1 MLKAIDLLNK
11 FSTYSILSKRK
22 LLVSALSE
30 ATLELEH
37 PLLLEDWQD
46 TETPAVSISP
56 LSSIGTETG
65 GFPVPEENLLTLKQ
79 EKRPKRLDK
88 GDDKDG
94 LESKIKS
101 KNRRREKLKRGEEEE
116 LETLG
121 KPNLI
126 SGTNTN
132 SSIALSTARPQK
144 LTEKKLSPTFPSLK
158 QTSSTKK
165 NKKNKRNKNSENKE
179 FELEAPQEIL
189 LMGPIAV
196 KDLAELLVTNETE
209 VIRIL
214 FFKGI
219 TVTINQVIDVETA
232 KLVCEELGVQIQTE
246 QEETSLS
253 EKREIQRTDDA
264 PTEKRPPIITIMG
277 HVDHGKTTL
286 LDRIRQTQVAQREA
300 GGITQKLGA
309 YEVEVPYKEEKRT
322 LVFLDTPG
330 HEAFSGMRSRGVQV
344 TDLAVLIVA
353 ADDGVK
359 PQTIEAIKYIQ
370 DAKVPVIV
378 AINKIDKEDA
388 DPDQIQQQLAQHNLI
403 PESWGGDVIMVPVSA
418 KKGMNIDTLL
428 ETLVL
433 ISDLEDL
440 QARVN
445 SPAQGTVL
453 ESHIDRT
460 KGAVATVL
468 VREGTL
474 KTGDIIATSGGIAK
488 VRGMLN
494 SQGDR
499 IEMASPSSPALIWGL
514 TKVPQT
520 GEYFEAF
527 ETEREAKNVLQD
539 LQKQNEILTRTTS
552 DAYNLASL
560 TDRPILNVVIKTD
573 IQGSVEAIIG
583 TIAKMPQTRVQIR
596 ILYGSPG
603 EVTETDIDFSYA
615 SGASV
620 LAFNTTSAPGAQK
633 LARHLGV
640 EVREYDVIYDLF
652 DDIDS
657 MIEELVGPEY
667 DEIAVGVATVKMVFP
682 LAKSFV
688 AGSIVNEGRLTSD
701 CQLEV
706 TRKKEVVYKGPISSL
721 KHLKESVNEVLE
733 GSECGVFIEDF
744 DTWEEG
750 DNIRAFTLSPKKKQ
764 K

>member
-1 MLKAIDLLNK
+1 MLKAIDLFSK
-11 FSTYSILSKRK
+11 FSTYSTLRKGK
-22 LLVSALSE
+22 LLTSALSE

-37 PLLLEDWQD
+37 PLLLEDWRGN
-46 TETPAVSISP
+46 ETTPVSISP
-56 LSSIGTETG
+56 FSNIETDTAR
-65 GFPVPEENLLTLKQ
+65 FSVPEENLVTLKQ

-94 LESKIKS
+94 LDSKVKS
-101 KNRRREKLKRGEEEE
+101 KNRRREKLKRGEEED

-126 SGTNTN
+126 AGTNTN
-132 SSIALSTARPQK
+132 SSIALSTARPQGG
-144 LTEKKLSPTFPSLK
+144 TEKKSSPALPPLK

-165 NKKNKRNKNSENKE
+165 NKKNKRNKNLESKE
-179 FELEAPQEIL
+179 LELEAPQEIL
-189 LMGPIAV
+189 LTNPIAV

-253 EKREIQRTDDA
+253 EKREIQRTDDT
-264 PTEKRPPIITIMG
+264 PTETRPPIITIMG

-309 YEVEVPYKEEKRT
+309 YEVEVPHKDEKRT

-388 DPDQIQQQLAQHNLI
+388 DPAQIQQQLAQHNLI

-433 ISDLEDL
+433 VSDLENL

-453 ESHIDRT
+453 ESHVDRT

-499 IEMASPSSPALIWGL
+499 IEAASPSSPALIWGL
-514 TKVPQT
+514 TKVPQA

-527 ETEREAKNVLQD
+527 ETEREAKNALQD
-539 LQKQNEILTRTTS
+539 LQTQNENLTRTTS
-552 DAYNLASL
+552 DVYNLASL
-560 TDRPILNVVIKTD
+560 TDRPILNLVIKTD

-583 TIAKMPQTRVQIR
+583 TIAKMPQNRVQIR

-667 DEIAVGVATVKMVFP
+667 DEIAVGNATVKMVFP

-688 AGSIVNEGRLTSD
+688 AGSIVTEGRLTSD

-706 TRKKEVVYKGPISSL
+706 TRKKEVVYRGPISSL
-721 KHLKESVNEVLE
+721 KHLKESVNEILE

-750 DNIRAFTLSPKKKQ
+750 DSIRAFTLSPKKKQ